1 MRSLVRAI
9 VIVAVLV
16 AGCTVEAASPASSLA
31 PVTPSAP
38 ASLEAEPFGGP
49 EQLVAPSSGIRPA
62 QPEMTARLASVLVA
76 DHCVDRDLVALA
88 ADDVA
93 LTVLDRSYALPAA
106 YVPADLVP
114 AAEAGLTGA
123 SGTKLVR
130 AVIVDDLRQ
139 MHADWAAAGLTIVIE
154 SAYRSYASQ
163 AGTFNSWVSRIGVAD
178 ALRRSARP
186 GHSEHQLGTTLDV
199 TSPGWGGRFGN
210 WATETAE
217 GAWLAENAW
226 RYGFVMSYPRSSFAR
241 VCYDYEPWHYRY
253 LGRQA
258 AAEVRA
264 SGLTLREWLWLRG
277 SGG

>member
-1 MRSLVRAI
+1 VRAI
-9 VIVAVLV
+9 VLVAVLV

-226 RYGFVMSYPRSSFAR
+226 RYGFVMSYPLGADAQTCFG
-241 VCYDYEPWHYRY
+241 YEPWHYRWI
-253 LGRQA
+253 GREA
-258 AAEVRA
+258 AAAHRT
-264 SGLTLREWLWLRG
+264 SGLQLRQFLERFVNG
-277 SGG
+277 